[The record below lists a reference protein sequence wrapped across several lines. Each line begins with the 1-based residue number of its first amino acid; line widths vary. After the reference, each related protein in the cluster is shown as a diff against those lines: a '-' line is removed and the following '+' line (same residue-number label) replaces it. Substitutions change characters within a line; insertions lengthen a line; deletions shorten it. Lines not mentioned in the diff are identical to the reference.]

1 MTHELLL
8 LPESLNVASPAY
20 GRIKLTKNI
29 PFYHFFDLLL
39 IKVSVRSLNLW
50 KRTYKT
56 KHIEILNFVYI
67 VKIFKIANYN
77 FFCCIFQLVILAP
90 TFFCFVLTLT

>member
-29 PFYHFFDLLL
+29 PFYNFFDLLL

-56 KHIEILNFVYI
+56 KQIEIFVYI

-77 FFCCIFQLVILAP
+77 FFAVFSNL
-90 TFFCFVLTLT
+90 

>member
-77 FFCCIFQLVILAP
+77 FFAVFSYL
-90 TFFCFVLTLT
+90 

>member
-8 LPESLNVASPAY
+8 LPKSLNVASPAY

-50 KRTYKT
+50 RTYKT

-67 VKIFKIANYN
+67 VKIFKIENYN
-77 FFCCIFQLVILAP
+77 FFAVFSNL
-90 TFFCFVLTLT
+90 